1 VTNEFQDS
9 TFPPA
14 AGHPV
19 LKLDRVDVVRGGKTL
34 LNRISLAI
42 HAGERWALL
51 GANGAGKST
60 LLGLCGA
67 LAHPTRGTVDV
78 LGKRLGRVDIR
89 ELRESIG
96 HVNPR
101 HPLQS
106 ALTVEEVVLTGATGS
121 VELMSRWQPSDRERA
136 RVDQLLGLLGMG
148 AKSRDPWT
156 NLSQGERG
164 RVLIARALLPS
175 PRLLLLDE
183 PSTGL
188 DVASREQLLDTLDQ
202 VHAAQPELASILV
215 THHLE
220 ELPTTTTHAA
230 LLRRGSLDVEGPA
243 GEVLTTDLVSQ
254 CFDYPLQVERSG
266 DRWTAKAIRRSAA
279 SVI

>member
-1 VTNEFQDS
+1 M
-9 TFPPA
+9 
-14 AGHPV
+14 
-19 LKLDRVDVVRGGKTL
+19 DRVDVVRGGRTL
-34 LNRISLAI
+34 LNKISLAI

-67 LAHPTRGTVDV
+67 LTHPTRGTVDV

-101 HPLQS
+101 HPLHS
-106 ALTVEEVVLTGATGS
+106 ALTIEEVVLTGATGT
-121 VELMSRWQPSDRERA
+121 VELMTRWQPTSHEKARA
-136 RVDQLLGLLGMG
+136 DQLLGLLGMG
-148 AKSRDPWT
+148 AKSEERWT
-156 NLSQGERG
+156 TLSQGERG
-164 RVLIARALLPS
+164 RVLIARALLPD

-188 DVASREQLLDTLDQ
+188 DVAAREQLLDTLDL
-202 VHAAQPELASILV
+202 VHAAQPDLASILV

-230 LLRRGSLDVEGPA
+230 LLRHGSLESEGSVN
-243 GEVLTTDLVSQ
+243 EVLTTELVSQ
-254 CFDYPLQVERSG
+254 CFDYPLEVARSN
-266 DRWTAKAIRRSAA
+266 DRWTAKAIRQNTAPATR
-279 SVI
+279 